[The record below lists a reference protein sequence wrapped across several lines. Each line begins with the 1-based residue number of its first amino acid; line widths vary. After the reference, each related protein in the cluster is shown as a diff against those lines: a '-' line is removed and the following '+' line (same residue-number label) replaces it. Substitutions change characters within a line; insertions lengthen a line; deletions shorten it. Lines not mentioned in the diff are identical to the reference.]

1 MPTHSSNDSVFGG
14 FNIFLQSKNATQ
26 DETHNNAHCD
36 FFLDKII
43 QPERGDIGMLV
54 SCIDAEIPFS
64 FYNVS
69 QSLGNTTLTVN
80 NEYFELDD
88 RNYNAFNVEDAFNAK
103 FAASNS
109 CVGISMTFGDTTNK
123 FTFTTSNVDEHGVLV
138 PFTINSTTMVKE
150 LGITDAPTPA
160 VTSYTSAAC
169 ANLSG
174 TSSIYI
180 ESTNMLLNN
189 VNSFGKTFNV
199 LSKVLVDT
207 SPSSF
212 IFYQPNQPQYFMLN
226 NTLNYVN
233 IQLKND
239 DGQFINFNNVEW
251 SLTLSIEFYRKR
263 DDIINTK
270 FLMDYPVYNK
280 TEEPPPTKNKKPP
293 KDDQ

>member
-14 FNIFLQSKNATQ
+14 FNIFLQSKNAIK
-26 DETHNNAHCD
+26 DEVHQNAHCD
-36 FFLDKII
+36 FYLDKII

-80 NEYFELDD
+80 DETFELDD
-88 RNYNAFNVEDAFNAK
+88 RNYNAFNVADAFNAK
-103 FAASNS
+103 FAASSS
-109 CVGISMTFGDTTNK
+109 CAGISMEFSDATNK
-123 FTFTTSNVDEHGVLV
+123 YTFSTSNREAVLEGPGAII

-150 LGITDAPTPA
+150 LGIGDAPTTA
-160 VTSYTSAAC
+160 VTSYTSKFVC
-169 ANLSG
+169 NLSG
-174 TSSIYI
+174 TSSLYI
-180 ESTNMLLNN
+180 ESSNMLLNN

-226 NTLNYVN
+226 NSLNYIN
-233 IQLKND
+233 IQIKND
-239 DGQFINFNNVEW
+239 DGQFVDFNNVEW

-270 FLMDYPVYNK
+270 FLMDYPVYK
-280 TEEPPPTKNKKPP
+280 SEEPATKKHPEGR
-293 KDDQ
+293 

>member
-14 FNIFLQSKNATQ
+14 FNIFLQSKDAIK
-26 DETHNNAHCD
+26 DKTHKNAHCD

-88 RNYNAFNVEDAFNAK
+88 RNYNAFNVEDSFNAK

-123 FTFTTSNVDEHGVLV
+123 FTFTTSNVDGNGALV